1 HSGLWPAAF
10 VRQAAKGDRVLPF
23 WSNKKHLRFFQW
35 SRKIPPT
42 SHSHPGA
49 YAGPGSKNRQRHPSA
64 GGMKDK
70 DSEIEGIS
78 VN

>member
-1 HSGLWPAAF
+1 MGVPLSVF
-10 VRQAAKGDRVLPF
+10 
-23 WSNKKHLRFFQW
+23 S
-35 SRKIPPT
+35 S
-42 SHSHPGA
+42 
-49 YAGPGSKNRQRHPSA
+49 GPGSKKRQRHPSA